1 MRPLTLGLLIA
12 SLAACSNAQ
21 TAASAQGATSAAP
34 GTGSQDQ
41 VVAKVGD
48 RAITLKDVEAK
59 WQQED
64 PAERA
69 RVNQLLYQ
77 HRRQAIQQIVGDSL
91 MEEAA
96 KKAGQSKDAWLQAE
110 IARRTGEVPEE
121 EIKRVYELNK
131 DRVGTQTLD
140 QLRDSIRKFI
150 AANREQQAEAQIVD
164 ELMSKAG
171 NVQILLDPPR
181 YDVAVAKDDPSR
193 GPADAPV
200 TIVEYSDFQCPFCS
214 RVVPTLDELQKKYP
228 GKVRLVFKDF
238 PLPSHAEA
246 PKASEAAHCAG
257 EQGKYWEMHDKM
269 FGNQQALKVAD
280 LKASAGSLG
289 LDQGKFDQ
297 CLDSGK
303 YKAKVEAAV
312 AEGQKMG
319 VQSTPTLYMNGR
331 VISGAQPLEVFEA
344 MLKEE
349 LELKGTK

>member
-1 MRPLTLGLLIA
+1 MRPVTLGLLIA

-21 TAASAQGATSAAP
+21 TAAQAQSATSAAP

-77 HRRQAIQQIVGDSL
+77 HRRQAIQQIVGDAL
-91 MEEAA
+91 IEEAA
-96 KKAGQSKDAWLQAE
+96 KKAGQTKEAYLKAE
-110 IARRTGEVPEE
+110 IAKRGGEVPEE

-131 DRVGTQTLD
+131 DRVQGKSLD
-140 QLRDSIRKFI
+140 ELRDSIRNFI
-150 AANREQQAEAQIVD
+150 ASNREQQAEAQIVD
-164 ELMSKAG
+164 ELMSKSG
-171 NVQILLDPPR
+171 NVSILLEPPR
-181 YDVAVAKDDPSR
+181 YDVAVAKDDPVR
-193 GPADAPV
+193 GPAEAPI

-214 RVVPTLDELQKKYP
+214 RVTPTLDELQKKYA
-228 GKVRLVFKDF
+228 GKVKVVFKDF
-238 PLPSHAEA
+238 PLPSHPEA
-246 PKASEAAHCAG
+246 PKAAEAAHCAG

-280 LKASAGSLG
+280 LKTTAGGLG
-289 LDQGKFDQ
+289 LDRAKFDQ
-297 CLDSGK
+297 CLDGGK
-303 YKAKVEAAV
+303 YKARVDAGI

-319 VQSTPTLYMNGR
+319 VQSTPTLYLNGR
-331 VISGAQPLEVFEA
+331 VITGAQPLDVFEG